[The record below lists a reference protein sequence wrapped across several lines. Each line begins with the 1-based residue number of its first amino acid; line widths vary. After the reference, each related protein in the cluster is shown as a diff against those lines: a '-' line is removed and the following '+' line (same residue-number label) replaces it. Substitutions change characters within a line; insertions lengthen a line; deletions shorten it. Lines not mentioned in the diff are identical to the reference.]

1 MKALISRLGM
11 IGFGA
16 VVARCLL
23 EGILQCGHLYAIA
36 TRQSSLND
44 PQAGLRI
51 LCLGESTTESGGWE
65 NPSSW
70 PKQLEPKLRSS
81 LSTSVTV
88 YNRGIVGTN
97 SQRILQSLPNL
108 LHEILPHLVLTMIG
122 INDDLNVLTYET
134 ERRTVISSLAAHSRL
149 YRFLRMLLRARIM
162 SPPATNQAG
171 SPELQTLLRRRGELQ
186 TAGDRLALISTL
198 EELAEKDPST
208 PIYYYGFVKNMIFFP
223 FSAEDL
229 GKVFRIA
236 TGQLPPP
243 GSQKNRLKI
252 QLSVLNKT

>member
-1 MKALISRLGM
+1 M

-16 VVARCLL
+16 VVALCLL

-108 LHEILPHLVLTMIG
+108 LHEIRPHLVLTMIG

-134 ERRTVISSLAAHSRL
+134 GHLLSSRSLSTL
-149 YRFLRMLLRARIM
+149 SLPSDVLRARIM

-208 PIYYYGFVKNMIFFP
+208 PIYYYGFVKNMLFFP

-236 TGQLPPP
+236 TGQPPP
-243 GSQKNRLKI
+243 ARITKESLEN
-252 QLSVLNKT
+252 TA